1 MKKCPSYILLK
12 SMYVRA
18 RIGYVTALNVQLS
31 YTLPAVGQGCTMHEA
46 TQTFQPLTAPHLPA
60 LSSLSTLC

>member
-31 YTLPAVGQGCTMHEA
+31 YTLPSCGEAHVGLLEGKHYVG
-46 TQTFQPLTAPHLPA
+46 
-60 LSSLSTLC
+60 